1 MPKINTCIPK
11 EIAQSL
17 KMAVE
22 SGEVSIMKLSKMSTE
37 DRRGVFLKY
46 VKDADLAKKL
56 NVGFEARMNSETAGI
71 LRKYVLREMSK
82 TSPTVRKG
90 LLEKI
95 KNLDSKTE
103 YAKLLEQR
111 EKLIS
116 NYDKL
121 EDVPE
126 KTLKAL
132 DDKISALEGSPLT
145 TNLLN
150 PVEGKAFLTDL
161 AEQKVGAK
169 LTREEAQDLFKYAQD
184 VQDSKKVLTEAMVK
198 GKVGMDDA
206 VRNDFA
212 IKEALLTKYSDNI
225 FESRKAT
232 VSDDFKS
239 GIQSAKNKQAAEAI
253 SRLSWAAW
261 RLSTETL
268 GGALKSSLAM
278 LDIGFGGRQ
287 GIKTLLS
294 GDIKL
299 WSKEILWAAKNI
311 PEAFVGAGA
320 DAKNVGKWLN
330 ISRETPLYDREL
342 IELYKSDN
350 YINGVYQQ
358 ANNFYGMDI
367 LGRGEEALPPSFLEG
382 VVGLGRLHK
391 ASSDLY
397 NTAALRM
404 RRQLADKWIEIA
416 KADGIDVMD
425 RVEATKLGEGL
436 GSFTGRANLS
446 FLEPAG
452 NFLNLAVF
460 SARLAKSITDTYW
473 HAIRG
478 VTTGADDKALR
489 LVARQNGK
497 VLAGISSIITGVYA
511 LSQIVGEDNLSI
523 DLHPTSSTFGFIKV
537 GNSKPV
543 DVFGGNL
550 SIARTVAR
558 LFNNTTYDPKL
569 GVFKEQS
576 WFENR
581 TDEIGNFITGKKSP
595 LIGFYADLINQE
607 HFGGEPVTVSSM
619 VENFLIPITWS
630 NVGEQGFLKNDWPS
644 ALQVMLFE
652 GTGFGVRDMKWNPSG
667 DKWMSLKTTAPKKY
681 WEAVSE
687 LNDEMD
693 VFIKEWRSSSD
704 YQGMTEE
711 ERTKFAEKALRK
723 AKDSVIDDYSDFI
736 PEESE

>member
-1 MPKINTCIPK
+1 MPKINLCIPIDVAK
-11 EIAQSL
+11 SL
-17 KMAVE
+17 KDAVE
-22 SGEVSIMKLSKMSTE
+22 SGDVSILELSKMSTDE
-37 DRRGVFLKY
+37 RRKVFEKYLK
-46 VKDADLAKKL
+46 DTDLAKKL
-56 NVGFEARMNSETAGI
+56 NVGFEARLGSETDGI
-71 LRKYVLREMSK
+71 LRKYVLREMGK
-82 TSPTVRKG
+82 TSPEVRKG

-95 KNLDSKTE
+95 EGLTEKTKL
-103 YAKLLEQR
+103 AKLMDQR

-116 NYDKL
+116 KYGRL

-126 KTLKAL
+126 RTLNAL
-132 DDKISALEGSPLT
+132 DDKIAKLEGSPLT
-145 TNLLN
+145 SNLLN
-150 PVEGKAFLTDL
+150 PAEGKAFLADL

-169 LTREEAQDLFKYAQD
+169 LTREEAQTLFKYAQD
-184 VQDSKKVLTEAMVK
+184 VQESKKILTESMEK
-198 GKVGMDDA
+198 GKVGINDP

-212 IKEALLTKYSDNI
+212 IKELLLIKYSDEI
-225 FESRKAT
+225 FTSRKLT
-232 VSDDFKS
+232 VLEDIKS
-239 GIQSAKNKQAAEAI
+239 GVQSARERKIGEAV
-253 SRLSWAAW
+253 SRLSWATW

-268 GGALKSSLAM
+268 GSMLKASLAM

-294 GDIKL
+294 GDVKL
-299 WSKEILWAAKNI
+299 WIKEMLQSMKDI
-311 PEAFVGAGA
+311 PTAFAGAGA
-320 DAKNVGKWLN
+320 DAKNVGKWVN

-342 IELYKSDN
+342 IELYKSNN
-350 YINGVYQQ
+350 YIKGVYQQ
-358 ANNFYGMDI
+358 AKNFYGMDI

-382 VVGLGRLHK
+382 VAGLGRLHK

-397 NTAALRM
+397 NSAALRM

-425 RVEATKLGEGL
+425 VAEATKLGEGL

-446 FLEPAG
+446 FAEPAG
-452 NFLNLAVF
+452 NFLNLALF
-460 SARLAKSITDTYW
+460 SARLAKSTTDTYW
-473 HAIRG
+473 HALRG
-478 VTTGADDKALR
+478 ITTGADDKALR

-497 VLAGISSIITGVYA
+497 VLAGITSIVTGTYA
-511 LSQIVGEDNLSI
+511 LSQIVGEDKLSVDI
-523 DLHPTSSTFGFIKV
+523 HPTSSTFGYIKV
-537 GNSKPV
+537 ADANPV

-569 GVFKEQS
+569 GVFVEKS

-619 VENFLIPITWS
+619 AENFLIPITWS
-630 NVGEQGFLKNDWPS
+630 NVGEQGFLKNDWSS
-644 ALQVMLFE
+644 ALQVMLLE

-681 WEAVSE
+681 WEAVSK

-704 YQGMTEE
+704 YQDITEE